1 MLITPLEF
9 PSGVLAIGSPLYIE
23 RPPIESLCYQ
33 NIAIPG
39 SLTRIKAPR
48 HMGKSSLLV
57 RVLAQAETLGYQR
70 ALVDFQS
77 ADVSVYSSLSRFLR
91 WFCMAVARALKLPP
105 RLADY
110 WDDEIGAKLSCTI
123 YFEEYILTASDTPI
137 VLALNEVNQVLKHA
151 DIASGFLPL
160 LRVWY
165 EQGKYNDAFSRLR
178 TVVVHSTDIYVPL
191 KLHQSPF
198 NVGLPIQLTPFTI
211 DQVQVLAKRY
221 QLCLDEDLDALV
233 TLVGGHPY
241 LVSMALY
248 YLAQQRFSLPQLLAD
263 APTPAGIYS
272 QHLNDCLNEIR
283 QCPVLSEALD
293 QVMMALQPV
302 EIDATA
308 AQQLASLGLV
318 RLEGH
323 TCRPACELYRLFFS
337 RHGRAISSPALHYRQ
352 LEAENLQLKALVNL
366 DGLTKVANR
375 RSFDQRLN
383 LEWQQ
388 TICKGS
394 RLSLIML
401 DIDCFKDYN
410 DTYGHQA
417 GDRCLQEVAKAL
429 RYSLR
434 QSLGWVAR
442 YGGEEFAIIFPN
454 TDLPTAL
461 MTARKICDRIRSLN
475 IPHRTSR
482 LPCQVVTVSLGLAS
496 FIPKPS
502 QSVASLVKAADVA
515 LYDAKHCGRD
525 RIAVASTLSH
535 RVLHKVG

>member
-1 MLITPLEF
+1 MLTTPLEF
-9 PSGVLAIGSPLYIE
+9 PSGVLAVGSPLYIE
-23 RPPIESLCYQ
+23 RPPIESVCYQ
-33 NIAIPG
+33 NMAIPG

-57 RVLAQAETLGYQR
+57 RMLAQAERLGYQR
-70 ALVDFQS
+70 VLIDFQS
-77 ADVSVYSSLSRFLR
+77 ADVSVYSSLSQFLR
-91 WFCMAVARALKLPP
+91 WFCVAVARALKLPS

-110 WDDEIGAKLSCTI
+110 WDDEMGAKLSCTA
-123 YFEEYILTASDTPI
+123 YFEEYILTASETPI
-137 VLALNEVNQVLKHA
+137 VLALNEVNQVLNHA
-151 DIASGFLPL
+151 DVASGFLHL

-165 EQGKYNDAFSRLR
+165 EQGKYNDAFAKLR
-178 TVVVHSTDIYVPL
+178 TVVVHSADIYVPL

-211 DQVQVLAKRY
+211 QQVQTLTQRY
-221 QLCLDEDLDALV
+221 QLCLDKDLEALMA
-233 TLVGGHPY
+233 LVGGHPY

-248 YLAQQRFSLPQLLAD
+248 YLAQRRFSLPQLLAD

-272 QHLNDCLNEIR
+272 QHLHGCLNEIR
-283 QCPVLSEALD
+283 QYPVLTETLK
-293 QVMMALQPV
+293 QVMMASQPV
-302 EIDATA
+302 EIDATSA
-308 AQQLASLGLV
+308 RQLASLGLV

-337 RHGRAISSPALHYRQ
+337 RHGTVSSPALHYRQ
-352 LEAENLQLKALVNL
+352 LEAENIQLKALVNL

-375 RSFDQRLN
+375 RSFDQRLS

-388 TICKGS
+388 TVQKRA

-417 GDRCLQEVAKAL
+417 GDRCLQDVAKTL
-429 RYSLR
+429 RCVLQPTS
-434 QSLGWVAR
+434 GWVAR
-442 YGGEEFAIIFPN
+442 YGGEEFAIVFPN

-461 MTARKICDRIRSLN
+461 MTARQICDRIRALN
-475 IPHRTSR
+475 IPHRTST

-496 FIPKPS
+496 FMPKPGQPVS
-502 QSVASLVKAADVA
+502 SLVKAADVA

-525 RIAVASTLSH
+525 RIAIASTLSH